1 MSAGIAERLDALSE
15 DEFAAAANAL
25 AEYEA
30 ETDEWMSEN
39 PDDEEGYDAFCE
51 SLLPELQAETRA
63 TEENFSLLMEAS
75 CGEWQV
81 IAEAMSNE
89 RNREL
94 LVEACAGL

>member
-1 MSAGIAERLDALSE
+1 MTAGIAERLDALPE

-25 AEYEA
+25 AEYEV

-39 PDDEEGYDAFCE
+39 SDDDEGYDAFCE
-51 SLLPELQAETRA
+51 SLLPELLSETGA

-75 CGEWQV
+75 CGEWQT
-81 IAEAMSNE
+81 IAEAMANE

-94 LVEACAGL
+94 LVEVCSGL

>member
-30 ETDEWMSEN
+30 ETDEWMSDN

-51 SLLPELQAETRA
+51 SLLPELLAETGA

-75 CGEWQV
+75 CGELET
-81 IAEAMSNE
+81 ISECMTNE
-89 RNREL
+89 RNREIL
-94 LVEACAGL
+94 MEVCSRL